1 MAEIVEGVHYL
12 TVDDLVEINRSLIE
26 LQTPD
31 EPVGVLSPD
40 NLSSSQA

>member
-12 TVDDLVEINRSLIE
+12 SVADLTEINRLLIE

-31 EPVGVLSPD
+31 EPVGVLSVD
-40 NLSSSQA
+40 NL